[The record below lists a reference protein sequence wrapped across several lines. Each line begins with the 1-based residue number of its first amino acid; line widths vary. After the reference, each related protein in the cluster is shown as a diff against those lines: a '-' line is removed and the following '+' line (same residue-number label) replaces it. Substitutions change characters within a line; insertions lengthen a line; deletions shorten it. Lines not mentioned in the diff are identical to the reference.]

1 MAKTRRANR
10 TRRNRRGGGYLTD
23 QQMFNPTVLPPTS
36 ILPAPSTNATAFA
49 TRPVLSQTWP
59 TPLLAQG
66 GRRRRYRG
74 GGYLSDQQAFNPDVL
89 PPTTLFPAPST
100 APTSTDIRPILTATT
115 TPHLGGSRSR
125 KSRKSRKSRRLSGG
139 FSPSVMGSFTA
150 NAQAAVVPL
159 ALYAAYHTL
168 VPKKK
173 GTRKSSRRS

>member
-10 TRRNRRGGGYLTD
+10 KGGGYLTD
-23 QQMFNPTVLPPTS
+23 QQMFNPGILPPTS
-36 ILPAPSTNATAFA
+36 ILSAPSTNATAFA

-59 TPLLAQG
+59 TPLLSQG
-66 GRRRRYRG
+66 GRRKHRG

-100 APTSTDIRPILTATT
+100 APTAADIRPILTATT
-115 TPHLGGSRSR
+115 TPHLGGSRR
-125 KSRKSRKSRRLSGG
+125 HQRVRGG

-168 VPKKK
+168 VPKK
-173 GTRKSSRRS
+173 GSRRSTRRSARRSARRSSSRRA